1 MPVTRVVV
9 VDDNDGIRKALVDLL
24 SAHSDLEVVGQAADG
39 IQAVEIAEQLKPDV
53 ILMDVKMPAMDG
65 IEATRRIRASNPAIQ
80 VVAHT
85 AYEDATLVS
94 DMVKAGAKSY
104 LLKGADSDAIYDA
117 LASVV
122 GGRATLDEVATRPV
136 LDELESLYARE
147 QDRTRELEA
156 LVRQLQELAITDY
169 LTGLYSHRYFH
180 DRLEEELVRAQ
191 RYRRPLSLLVID
203 IDDFKLVNE
212 RFGFTAG
219 DEVLREMA
227 VRMRRHCRSI
237 DIPCRTGGEE
247 FAIILPETYS
257 TAGGHVAERIR
268 KAIES
273 QPFDI
278 AGRVTCSIGVV
289 GYPSDATGRDDLLT
303 KAGVALS
310 RAKAIGKDT
319 ALVYRPTWTEESSDT
334 SDALRREFLLR
345 SVFSLAAAVDARDR
359 YTAQHS
365 QRLAEYS
372 TRIATAM
379 EMSKSEVEL
388 MRIAALLHD
397 VGKIGVRDAVLLK
410 PGPLTEEEFIEMK
423 SHPEIGVRILTGAV
437 DRWVLDVVNHHHERF
452 DGMGYPAGL
461 AGEEIPVGARCLLVA
476 DAFDAMTSDRVYRKA
491 LRMEQVLDELVRHAG
506 TQFDPEIADVF
517 VRLITEGELAS
528 LYRAGENGETSGS
541 DEHGGAESPGL
552 DGDDASTTSTISGPA
567 PPPPPVSTSTV
578 ASSLTSGD
586 DPPVE
591 GHEG

>member
-1 MPVTRVVV
+1 MPATRVLV
-9 VDDNDGIRKALVDLL
+9 VDDNDGIRKALIDLL
-24 SAHSDLEVVGQAADG
+24 NAHSELAVVGQAADG
-39 IQAVEIAEQLKPDV
+39 IQAVALAAELEPDV

-65 IEATRRIRASNPAIQ
+65 IEATRQIRAANPAIH

-104 LLKGADSDAIYDA
+104 LLKGADAEAIYDA
-117 LASVV
+117 LESVV

-147 QDRTRELEA
+147 QERTRELEA

-203 IDDFKLVNE
+203 VDDFKLVNE

-219 DEVLREMA
+219 DEVLRDIA
-227 VRMRRHCRSI
+227 SRMRRHCRSI

-273 QPFDI
+273 QPFDA
-278 AGRVTCSIGVV
+278 AGRVTCSVGVV
-289 GYPSDATGRDDLLT
+289 GYPSDATSRDDLLT

-310 RAKAIGKDT
+310 RAKSIGKDT
-319 ALVYRPTWTEESSDT
+319 ALVYRPTWSDESPDT

-345 SVFSLAAAVDARDR
+345 SVFSLAAAVDARDK

-379 EMSKSEVEL
+379 EMSKSETEL

-423 SHPEIGVRILTGAV
+423 THPEIGVRILTGAV
-437 DRWVLDVVNHHHERF
+437 DRWVLDVVNYHHERY

-461 AGEEIPVGARCLLVA
+461 SGEDIPIGARCLLVA

-491 LRMEQVLDELVRHAG
+491 LQMEQVLDELTRHAG
-506 TQFDPEIADVF
+506 TQFDPDIAAIF
-517 VRLITEGELAS
+517 VGLVSEGDLSS
-528 LYRAGENGETSGS
+528 LYRPVHVADGE
-541 DEHGGAESPGL
+541 DGL
-552 DGDDASTTSTISGPA
+552 EQVAVSGPA
-567 PPPPPVSTSTV
+567 PPLPQVTLNT
-578 ASSLTSGD
+578 ATTASLTSGD
-586 DPPVE
+586 DPPVQGYE
-591 GHEG
+591 G

>member
-1 MPVTRVVV
+1 M
-9 VDDNDGIRKALVDLL
+9 
-24 SAHSDLEVVGQAADG
+24 
-39 IQAVEIAEQLKPDV
+39 
-53 ILMDVKMPAMDG
+53 
-65 IEATRRIRASNPAIQ
+65 
-80 VVAHT
+80 
-85 AYEDATLVS
+85 
-94 DMVKAGAKSY
+94 
-104 LLKGADSDAIYDA
+104 
-117 LASVV
+117 
-122 GGRATLDEVATRPV
+122 
-136 LDELESLYARE
+136 
-147 QDRTRELEA
+147 
-156 LVRQLQELAITDY
+156 
-169 LTGLYSHRYFH
+169 
-180 DRLEEELVRAQ
+180 
-191 RYRRPLSLLVID
+191 
-203 IDDFKLVNE
+203 
-212 RFGFTAG
+212 
-219 DEVLREMA
+219 
-227 VRMRRHCRSI
+227 
-237 DIPCRTGGEE
+237 
-247 FAIILPETYS
+247 
-257 TAGGHVAERIR
+257 
-268 KAIES
+268 
-273 QPFDI
+273 
-278 AGRVTCSIGVV
+278 GVV

>member
-1 MPVTRVVV
+1 MPATRVLV
-9 VDDNDGIRKALVDLL
+9 VDDNDGIRKALIDLL
-24 SAHSDLEVVGQAADG
+24 NAHSELAVVGQAADG
-39 IQAVEIAEQLKPDV
+39 IQAVALAAELEPDV

-65 IEATRRIRASNPAIQ
+65 IEATRQIRAANPAIH

-104 LLKGADSDAIYDA
+104 LLKGADAEAIYDA
-117 LASVV
+117 LESVV

-147 QDRTRELEA
+147 QERTRELEA

-203 IDDFKLVNE
+203 VDDFKLVNE

-219 DEVLREMA
+219 DEVLRDIA
-227 VRMRRHCRSI
+227 SRMRRHCRSI

-273 QPFDI
+273 QPFDA
-278 AGRVTCSIGVV
+278 AGRVTCSVGVV
-289 GYPSDATGRDDLLT
+289 GYPSDATSRDDLLT

-310 RAKAIGKDT
+310 RAKSIGKDT
-319 ALVYRPTWTEESSDT
+319 ALVYRPTWSDESPDT

-345 SVFSLAAAVDARDR
+345 SVFSLAAAVDARDK

-379 EMSKSEVEL
+379 EMSKSETEL

-423 SHPEIGVRILTGAV
+423 THPEIGVRILTGAV
-437 DRWVLDVVNHHHERF
+437 DRWVLDVVNYHHERY

-461 AGEEIPVGARCLLVA
+461 SGEDIPIGARCLLVA

-491 LRMEQVLDELVRHAG
+491 LQMEQVLDELTRHAG
-506 TQFDPEIADVF
+506 TQFDPDIAAIF
-517 VRLITEGELAS
+517 VGLVSEGDLSS
-528 LYRAGENGETSGS
+528 LYRPVHVADGE
-541 DEHGGAESPGL
+541 DGL
-552 DGDDASTTSTISGPA
+552 EQVAVSGPA
-567 PPPPPVSTSTV
+567 PPLPQVTLNT
-578 ASSLTSGD
+578 ATTASLTSGD

-591 GHEG
+591 GYEG

>member
-1 MPVTRVVV
+1 MPVTRILVA
-9 VDDNDGIRKALVDLL
+9 DDNDGIRKALVDLL
-24 SAHSDLEVVGQAADG
+24 NAHGDLEVVGEAADG
-39 IQAVEIAEQLKPDV
+39 IQAIEIAEQLKPDV

-122 GGRATLDEVATRPV
+122 EGRATLDEVATRPV

-219 DEVLREMA
+219 DEVLSEMA

-237 DIPCRTGGEE
+237 DIPCRIGGEE

-278 AGRVTCSIGVV
+278 AGRVTGSIGVV
-289 GYPSDATGRDDLLT
+289 GYPSDATSRDDLLT

-319 ALVYRPTWTEESSDT
+319 ALVYRPTWTEESADT

-437 DRWVLDVVNHHHERF
+437 DRWVLDVVNYHHERF

-461 AGEEIPVGARCLLVA
+461 AGEQIPVGARCLLVA

-491 LRMEQVLDELVRHAG
+491 LHIDQVLAELDRHAG
-506 TQFDPEIADVF
+506 TQFDPEIAAIF
-517 VRLITEGELAS
+517 VRLVTEGELAS
-528 LYRAGENGETSGS
+528 LYRVGEAGKADDTGEA
-541 DEHGGAESPGL
+541 GAPSVE
-552 DGDDASTTSTISGPA
+552 GDDAANSSIISGPA
-567 PPPPPVSTSTV
+567 PPPPTMIFNTS

-591 GHEG
+591 GYEG